1 MKLSV
6 ISSSSKGNCYILEN
20 ENEAL
25 LIEVGVPFKEIKKAL
40 NFNLRKV
47 VGAVLTHEHKD
58 HSKSLVDVL
67 RAGIKV
73 VASQGTV
80 KTLNVKSTNNIIIKA
95 GEITKLGS
103 FDILAFDTIHDCS
116 EPLGFLI
123 NHKDCGTVLFLTDT
137 IYSAYTFKGLNNII
151 VESNYCEGIL
161 DLKYKAGETNEYLKN
176 RVLNSHM
183 SIKTCKK
190 LLMANDLRNVHNIV
204 LIHLSDSHSNS
215 ERFKKEV
222 IGITGKKVTVARPGL
237 QIDFNKQPF

>member
-20 ENEAL
+20 ESEAL
-25 LIEVGVPFKEIKKAL
+25 LVEVGVSFKEIKQAL
-40 NFNLRKV
+40 NYNLKKV
-47 VGAVLTHEHKD
+47 VGAILTHEHKD
-58 HSKSLVDVL
+58 HSKCLEDVL

-80 KTLNVKSTNNIIIKA
+80 NALGVKSTNHISIKA
-95 GEITKLGS
+95 GEATKLGS
-103 FDILAFDTIHDCS
+103 FDILAFDTVHDCT

-123 NHKDCGTVLFLTDT
+123 RHDECGTVLFLTDT
-137 IYSAYTFKGLNNII
+137 IYSGYTFRGLNNII
-151 VESNYCEGIL
+151 VEANYCEGIL
-161 DLKYKAGETNEYLKN
+161 DLKYREGVTSEFLRK

-183 SIKTCKK
+183 SIRTCKQ
-190 LLMANDLRNVHNIV
+190 LLLANDLKKVNNIV

-222 IGITGKKVTVARPGL
+222 TGITGKKVTLAKPGL
-237 QIDFNKQPF
+237 QIDFNQKPF